1 MIFRSENKFYMKNSI
16 ILLYFSLLSFT
27 VFAQKSDFPP
37 KPNPPRLVND
47 MADML
52 TAEEEAALEQKL
64 VNYSDTTST
73 QITIVTLTSIGG
85 YDPNQYAAELGEKWG
100 VGTGKYDNGLIILV
114 AKDERKVAIQTGYGL
129 EAYVPDALAKRI
141 TERTLKPAFSQGQFY
156 LGLDRATSLI
166 IDLASGAYQADPTL
180 AGNEEKKGPSLI
192 FIIIIV
198 LLVVILLSKM
208 GGGGRGGRKG
218 YSRTFGGPVI
228 VPGGFGT
235 FRSGGGMF
243 GGGGGGGGFGGFG
256 GGGFGGG
263 GASSSW

>member
-1 MIFRSENKFYMKNSI
+1 MKHSI
-16 ILLYFSLLSFT
+16 LFTSFL
-27 VFAQKSDFPP
+27 FFCFLAFGQNSDFPP
-37 KPNPPRLVND
+37 RPNPPRLVND

-52 TAEEEAALEQKL
+52 TAEEESALEEKL
-64 VNYSDTTST
+64 KNYNDTTST
-73 QITIVTLTSIGG
+73 QIAIVTLNSIGG
-85 YDPNQYAAELGEKWG
+85 YDPNQYAAELGERWG
-100 VGTGKYDNGLIILV
+100 VGTGKNDNGLIILV
-114 AKDERKVAIQTGYGL
+114 AKEQKKVSIQTGYGM

-156 LGLDRATSLI
+156 QGLDRATNLI
-166 IDLASGAYQADPTL
+166 IDLASGAYQADPN
-180 AGNEEKKGPSLI
+180 AMGDGEEEGGPSIL

-198 LLVVILLSKM
+198 ILVVFILSRM
-208 GGGGRGGRKG
+208 GGGGGRGGRRG

-256 GGGFGGG
+256 GGSFGGG